1 MASGR
6 RTDRLAL
13 VATGAIILVV
23 ASLLYVFKLVLL
35 PLIVSGLLA
44 FLLRPLVEKL
54 ESLMPWRSRWPDLSR
69 ISSILLIYVVTLGAI
84 AGILLLIIPPV
95 YQETVKFIESLPA
108 LYSDIETTV
117 EQWNQWFIGRIPEDI
132 RQRVQD
138 ALTRA
143 GDTLMVEIQGVIA
156 GTVKSV
162 PGVFTIII
170 GLVAIP
176 ILLFY
181 LMNDR
186 ETLAK
191 GMYAPF
197 PSAIRPHIRNIVD
210 IMGQAVGSYV
220 RAQLTLAFV
229 VGFLAFVGLSLLG
242 IEFAVLLGIAA
253 GITELIPIIGPW
265 LGATAGIL
273 VTLATAPE
281 KVFWVIP
288 LYVGIQI
295 LENVFLVPRVQG
307 NALNIHPLW
316 VIVIILV
323 GAQIAGL
330 WGVILGPPIV
340 AAGKGVVSY
349 FSNQW
354 NRPAPSPE
362 VELVDGRRKPFTEM
376 PIAVDRVGHR
386 EDGQPD
392 QTE

>member
-1 MASGR
+1 MASGG
-6 RTDRLAL
+6 RTGRLAL
-13 VATGAIILVV
+13 LATGAIILVV
-23 ASLLYVFKLVLL
+23 AALLYVFKLVLL

-191 GMYAPF
+191 G
-197 PSAIRPHIRNIVD
+197 
-210 IMGQAVGSYV
+210 
-220 RAQLTLAFV
+220 
-229 VGFLAFVGLSLLG
+229 
-242 IEFAVLLGIAA
+242 
-253 GITELIPIIGPW
+253 
-265 LGATAGIL
+265 
-273 VTLATAPE
+273 
-281 KVFWVIP
+281 
-288 LYVGIQI
+288 
-295 LENVFLVPRVQG
+295 
-307 NALNIHPLW
+307 
-316 VIVIILV
+316 
-323 GAQIAGL
+323 
-330 WGVILGPPIV
+330 
-340 AAGKGVVSY
+340 
-349 FSNQW
+349 
-354 NRPAPSPE
+354 
-362 VELVDGRRKPFTEM
+362 
-376 PIAVDRVGHR
+376 
-386 EDGQPD
+386 
-392 QTE
+392 